1 MEGVGVK
8 KILVVLILVVL
19 LLGLVEIASA
29 AELSGKIT
37 IWCWDPNFNVAIME
51 EAAARYN
58 KINPNVKIE
67 IVSMAK
73 ADVEQKLNTI
83 LASGVKKD
91 LPEIV
96 LIEDYNA
103 KKYLESYPGAF
114 ADLTDH
120 FNYSEFAPYK
130 LEFMILND
138 RVYGVPFDSGV
149 AGWFYRRDYF
159 EGAGIDTSKLSSI
172 TMDEYIELGKVLK
185 EKTGKYMQAGD
196 PYDGG
201 LMRILLQSAGTWYFD
216 EKGEPNIANNP
227 ALKEA
232 VRIYK
237 ELNDSGISKEVSGW
251 NEWVAAF
258 NEGDVA
264 SVITGVWIVGSIKAE
279 KTQSGKWGVLP
290 IPRPNIPESL
300 NASNLGGSSWY
311 VLENSENKDLAIDF
325 MNQIYAKDVD
335 FYQKILIDRGAVGT
349 WLPAQKG
356 EAYSAGDPFFADQ
369 IIYVDFAKWIE
380 MIPSVDYG
388 LYTYEADAAI
398 MGVMP
403 DVYSGKLSIEEALKQ
418 AEDQLRNVIG
428 R

>member
-216 EKGEPNIANNP
+216 EKGEPNIANSP

>member
-19 LLGLVEIASA
+19 LLGLIEIASA

-216 EKGEPNIANNP
+216 EKGEPNIANSP

-311 VLENSENKDLAIDF
+311 VLENSENKDLAINF

>member
-1 MEGVGVK
+1 MEGVGMK
-8 KILVVLILVVL
+8 KILMTLILMVL
-19 LLGLVEIASA
+19 LLGLVGSANA

-216 EKGEPNIANNP
+216 EKGEPNIANSP

-311 VLENSENKDLAIDF
+311 VLENSENKDLAINF

>member
-1 MEGVGVK
+1 M
-8 KILVVLILVVL
+8 
-19 LLGLVEIASA
+19 
-29 AELSGKIT
+29 
-37 IWCWDPNFNVAIME
+37 
-51 EAAARYN
+51 
-58 KINPNVKIE
+58 
-67 IVSMAK
+67 IV
-73 ADVEQKLNTI
+73 
-83 LASGVKKD
+83 
-91 LPEIV
+91 
-96 LIEDYNA
+96 
-103 KKYLESYPGAF
+103 
-114 ADLTDH
+114 
-120 FNYSEFAPYK
+120 
-130 LEFMILND
+130 ND

-159 EGAGIDTSKLSSI
+159 EEAGIDTSKLSSI

-201 LMRILLQSAGTWYFD
+201 LMRILLQSAGIWYFD